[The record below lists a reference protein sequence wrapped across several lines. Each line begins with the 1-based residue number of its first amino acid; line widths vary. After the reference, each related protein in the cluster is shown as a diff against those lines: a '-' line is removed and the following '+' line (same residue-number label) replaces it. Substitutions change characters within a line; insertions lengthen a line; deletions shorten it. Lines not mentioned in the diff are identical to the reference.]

1 MNRIEEANKN
11 IEDLIRIIQE
21 QENEIEQYKLQS
33 SKVTKVFKL
42 MSSGSFDIF
51 KLSEEFDSCE
61 TENEIESLYQQYITK
76 EVQK

>member
-33 SKVTKVFKL
+33 SKLTKVFKL
-42 MSSGSFDIF
+42 MSKGGFNVF

-61 TENEIESLYQQYITK
+61 TENEIESLYQKYITN
-76 EVQK
+76 VP

>member
-1 MNRIEEANKN
+1 M
-11 IEDLIRIIQE
+11 
-21 QENEIEQYKLQS
+21 
-33 SKVTKVFKL
+33 TKVFKL